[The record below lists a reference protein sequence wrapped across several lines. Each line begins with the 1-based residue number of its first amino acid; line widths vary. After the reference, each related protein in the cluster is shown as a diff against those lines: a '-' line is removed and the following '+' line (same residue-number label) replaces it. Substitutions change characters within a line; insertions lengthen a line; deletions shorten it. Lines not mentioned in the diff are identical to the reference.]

1 MFSQFFLAGLKIKS
15 LVFRESVNFLLGT
28 MAVTVRLMATMV
40 ALLGIISFIIGVIAE
55 NKKVKTKQ
63 NKMNDV

>member
-1 MFSQFFLAGLKIKS
+1 MRLKGLIFG
-15 LVFRESVNFLLGT
+15 LQGPGNQLNFLFGA

-55 NKKVKTKQ
+55 NKKVKK
-63 NKMNDV
+63 

>member
-1 MFSQFFLAGLKIKS
+1 
-15 LVFRESVNFLLGT
+15 

-55 NKKVKTKQ
+55 NKKVKIKTK
-63 NKMNDV
+63 